1 MNDNKNKI
9 IKLKNFNHLEEN
21 KTYIYTLK
29 DKDILSDKIEELEIL
44 ENNFKNKND
53 KSKINYN
60 IDNQIKKNNKDENDI
75 EIELNEFN
83 EIENI
88 NEEIIKKK
96 LMKIKNNNKNEIN
109 LNQSKNFEKE
119 FHSIDKFKKKNKK
132 IKFSKILIENDL
144 IDNNNLDIVEENND
158 KIKTKTEKFS
168 FINNDEKEKLKKIEF
183 RKKKKINNI
192 LIDEINDKNIFL
204 NKKINHSNNDSKI
217 NNKNLKFLD
226 SINDYSLF
234 LEDIQNDKSTN
245 KNLIKKNNN
254 NNQNDNI
261 DNEGNKKTLFSN
273 NDLSSENKI
282 QQSFSEKNDEIFDEI
297 PTGKGVCSALYILKS
312 RNILKK
318 NEELFG
324 RLKDKS
330 YTTNDYLI
338 KDKDIKK
345 NNEINIEYR
354 GEDGNKLKP
363 REMARYQARIFHGDT
378 TGIKN
383 KEKKMIRKKNLII
396 SSHQQESI
404 TQNILNYKQKKE
416 RTPFVTIIQKQNNFS
431 SFF

>member
-9 IKLKNFNHLEEN
+9 IKLKNINHLEEN

-53 KSKINYN
+53 KSKINYY
-60 IDNQIKKNNKDENDI
+60 IDNQVKKNNKDENDI
-75 EIELNEFN
+75 EIELNENN

-119 FHSIDKFKKKNKK
+119 FHSNDKFKKKNKK

-144 IDNNNLDIVEENND
+144 IDNNNLDILVENND
-158 KIKTKTEKFS
+158 KIKKEKFS
-168 FINNDEKEKLKKIEF
+168 FINDDEKEKLKKIEF
-183 RKKKKINNI
+183 RKKKKNNDI
-192 LIDEINDKNIFL
+192 LTDEINDKNIFL
-204 NKKINHSNNDSKI
+204 NKKINHSNNDSII
-217 NNKNLKFLD
+217 NNKNLNYLD

-234 LEDIQNDKSTN
+234 LENIQNDQSSN
-245 KNLIKKNNN
+245 KNIIKNNN

-261 DNEGNKKTLFSN
+261 NYEENKDTLFSN

-282 QQSFSEKNDEIFDEI
+282 QQSFSEKNNEIFNEI

-318 NEELFG
+318 NDELFG

-330 YTTNDYLI
+330 YTTNDYLL

-396 SSHQQESI
+396 SSHQESI

>member
-29 DKDILSDKIEELEIL
+29 DKDILSDKIEELEIV
-44 ENNFKNKND
+44 ENNFKNNND
-53 KSKINYN
+53 KSKINYFIN
-60 IDNQIKKNNKDENDI
+60 DQIKKNNKNENDI

-96 LMKIKNNNKNEIN
+96 LMKIKNDNKNEIN
-109 LNQSKNFEKE
+109 LNQNKNFEKE
-119 FHSIDKFKKKNKK
+119 FHSIEKFKKKNKK
-132 IKFSKILIENDL
+132 IKFSKILIEND
-144 IDNNNLDIVEENND
+144 INDNNNIDIIEENNN
-158 KIKTKTEKFS
+158 TKTEKFS

-183 RKKKKINNI
+183 RKKRKKN
-192 LIDEINDKNIFL
+192 EIVSKEKNDKNIFL
-204 NKKINHSNNDSKI
+204 NRKIKHSLNEQAT
-217 NNKNLKFLD
+217 NNKNINFLN

-234 LEDIQNDKSTN
+234 LENIQNEQSTKENIIKTYDNNNDNNNINYEEN
-245 KNLIKKNNN
+245 KNSNINLLSEKKIH
-254 NNQNDNI
+254 QI
-261 DNEGNKKTLFSN
+261 
-273 NDLSSENKI
+273 
-282 QQSFSEKNDEIFDEI
+282 FSEKNSDIFNEI
-297 PTGKGVCSALYILKS
+297 PTGKGVCTALYILKS

-318 NEELFG
+318 NDELFG

-383 KEKKMIRKKNLII
+383 KEKKMLRKKNLII
-396 SSHQQESI
+396 GSHHESI

-416 RTPFVTIIQKQNNFS
+416 QTPFVTIIQKQNNFS

>member
-53 KSKINYN
+53 KSKINYY

-183 RKKKKINNI
+183 RKKRKKN
-192 LIDEINDKNIFL
+192 EIVSKEKNDKNIFL
-204 NKKINHSNNDSKI
+204 NRKIKHSLNEQAT
-217 NNKNLKFLD
+217 NNKNINFLN

-234 LEDIQNDKSTN
+234 LENIQNEQSTKENIIKTYDNNNDNNNINYEEN
-245 KNLIKKNNN
+245 KNSNINLLSEKKIH
-254 NNQNDNI
+254 QI
-261 DNEGNKKTLFSN
+261 
-273 NDLSSENKI
+273 
-282 QQSFSEKNDEIFDEI
+282 FSEKNSDIFNEI
-297 PTGKGVCSALYILKS
+297 PTGKGVCTALYILKS

-318 NEELFG
+318 NDELFG

-383 KEKKMIRKKNLII
+383 KEKKMLRKKNLII
-396 SSHQQESI
+396 GSHHESI

-416 RTPFVTIIQKQNNFS
+416 QTPFVTIIQKQNNFS

>member
-29 DKDILSDKIEELEIL
+29 DKDILSDKIEELEIV
-44 ENNFKNKND
+44 ENNFKNNND
-53 KSKINYN
+53 KSKINYFIN
-60 IDNQIKKNNKDENDI
+60 DQIKKNNKNENDI

-88 NEEIIKKK
+88 NEEVIKKK
-96 LMKIKNNNKNEIN
+96 LMKIKNDNKNEIN
-109 LNQSKNFEKE
+109 LNQKKSFEKE
-119 FHSIDKFKKKNKK
+119 LHSIEKFKKKNKK
-132 IKFSKILIENDL
+132 IKFSKILIEND
-144 IDNNNLDIVEENND
+144 INDNNNIDIIEENNN
-158 KIKTKTEKFS
+158 TKTEKFS

-183 RKKKKINNI
+183 RKKRKKN
-192 LIDEINDKNIFL
+192 EIVSKEKNDKNIFL
-204 NKKINHSNNDSKI
+204 NRKIKHSLNEQAT
-217 NNKNLKFLD
+217 NNKNINFLN

-234 LEDIQNDKSTN
+234 LENIQNEQSTKEKIIKTYDNNNDNNNINYEEN
-245 KNLIKKNNN
+245 KNSNINLLSEKKIH
-254 NNQNDNI
+254 Q
-261 DNEGNKKTLFSN
+261 T
-273 NDLSSENKI
+273 
-282 QQSFSEKNDEIFDEI
+282 FSEKNSDIFNEI
-297 PTGKGVCSALYILKS
+297 PTGKGVCTALYILKS

-318 NEELFG
+318 NDELFG

-383 KEKKMIRKKNLII
+383 KEKKMLRKKNLII
-396 SSHQQESI
+396 GSHHESI

-416 RTPFVTIIQKQNNFS
+416 QTPFVTIIQKQNNFS

>member
-53 KSKINYN
+53 KSKINYY

-183 RKKKKINNI
+183 RKKKKN
-192 LIDEINDKNIFL
+192 
-204 NKKINHSNNDSKI
+204 
-217 NNKNLKFLD
+217 
-226 SINDYSLF
+226 
-234 LEDIQNDKSTN
+234 
-245 KNLIKKNNN
+245 
-254 NNQNDNI
+254 
-261 DNEGNKKTLFSN
+261 
-273 NDLSSENKI
+273 
-282 QQSFSEKNDEIFDEI
+282 
-297 PTGKGVCSALYILKS
+297 
-312 RNILKK
+312 
-318 NEELFG
+318 
-324 RLKDKS
+324 
-330 YTTNDYLI
+330 
-338 KDKDIKK
+338 
-345 NNEINIEYR
+345 
-354 GEDGNKLKP
+354 
-363 REMARYQARIFHGDT
+363 
-378 TGIKN
+378 
-383 KEKKMIRKKNLII
+383 
-396 SSHQQESI
+396 
-404 TQNILNYKQKKE
+404 
-416 RTPFVTIIQKQNNFS
+416 
-431 SFF
+431 

>member
-29 DKDILSDKIEELEIL
+29 DKDILSDKIEELEIV
-44 ENNFKNKND
+44 ENNFKNNND
-53 KSKINYN
+53 KSKINYFIN
-60 IDNQIKKNNKDENDI
+60 DQIKKNNKNENDI

-88 NEEIIKKK
+88 NEEVIKKK
-96 LMKIKNNNKNEIN
+96 LMKIKNDNKNEIN
-109 LNQSKNFEKE
+109 LNQKKSFEKE
-119 FHSIDKFKKKNKK
+119 FHSIEKFKKKNKK
-132 IKFSKILIENDL
+132 IKFSKILIEND
-144 IDNNNLDIVEENND
+144 INDNNNIDIIEENNN
-158 KIKTKTEKFS
+158 TKTEKFS

-183 RKKKKINNI
+183 RKKRKKN
-192 LIDEINDKNIFL
+192 EIVSKEKNDKNIFL
-204 NKKINHSNNDSKI
+204 NRKIKHSLNEQAT
-217 NNKNLKFLD
+217 NNKNINFLN

-234 LEDIQNDKSTN
+234 LENIQNEQSTKEKIIKTYDNNNDNNNINYEEN
-245 KNLIKKNNN
+245 KNSNINLLSEKKIH
-254 NNQNDNI
+254 Q
-261 DNEGNKKTLFSN
+261 T
-273 NDLSSENKI
+273 
-282 QQSFSEKNDEIFDEI
+282 FSEKNSDIFNEI
-297 PTGKGVCSALYILKS
+297 PTGKGVCTALYILKS

-318 NEELFG
+318 NDELFG

-383 KEKKMIRKKNLII
+383 KEKKMLRKKNLII
-396 SSHQQESI
+396 GSHHESI

-416 RTPFVTIIQKQNNFS
+416 QTPFVTIIQKQNNFS